1 MTLDT
6 TDLVITYRWIRKSKY
21 FFSSITLLSI
31 LLFLVF
37 AVRPAI
43 LESLRAYKELQN
55 IKKVENGLLSKIEK
69 LHEIEEILISE
80 KENLEKLQIQI
91 PQKSNESDLTAKLSN
106 YCKNNN
112 LIMNEITFS
121 FESPSP
127 KSQYQT
133 LSFVLQVEG
142 ETTKFVDFLSDIE
155 NSSRLIKIDSIEI
168 ESQKDQSGEKT
179 LRSDATL
186 EGKAYYKTDNIV
198 LENN

>member
-1 MTLDT
+1 MTIDT
-6 TDLVITYRWIRKSKY
+6 TDLIITYRWIRKSKY

-43 LESLRAYKELQN
+43 LESLKAYKELQN
-55 IKKVENGLLSKIEK
+55 IKKIESALLTKIEK
-69 LHEIEEILISE
+69 LHEVEEILISE
-80 KENLEKLQIQI
+80 KENLGKLQSQI
-91 PQKSNESDLTAKLSN
+91 PVKPEESNLVAKLSDF
-106 YCKNNN
+106 CKKNN

-133 LSFVLQVEG
+133 LSFILQIEG
-142 ETTKFVDFLSDIE
+142 ETTKFVDFLSDLE
-155 NSSRLIKIDSIEI
+155 DSSRLIKIDSIEI

-186 EGKAYYKTDNIV
+186 EGKAYYKTDHIV
-198 LENN
+198 LKNN